1 MADDM
6 PLSVACDLADSFV
19 TKQVRPFERIA
30 EVLKLARDAE
40 RRRDEADKRKG
51 EAEAAVI
58 RAQDRLADVQVRE
71 TAAFN
76 EFKAANDTERKRL
89 ANELLTQNNELTV
102 RLAEIEAER
111 VRANK
116 AHSEFLEKLVRE
128 REAAV
133 EEAGRKTAKANK
145 DLETAEKAYDAF
157 KKKVG
162 MA

>member
-1 MADDM
+1 MAEMTLDTA
-6 PLSVACDLADSFV
+6 LDLAKSYHA
-19 TKQVRPFERIA
+19 KQVLPFARLA
-30 EVLKLARDAE
+30 EVLEVARDAE
-40 RRRDEADKRKG
+40 RRALEADKRKG

-58 RAQDRLADVQVRE
+58 RAQDRLAELQTRE
-71 TAAFN
+71 VAAFN

-89 ANELLTQNNELTV
+89 ASELLHQNNELTV

-116 AHSEFLEKLVRE
+116 EHSAFIEKLVRE

-133 EEAGRKTAKANK
+133 EEDRRARDRAKA
-145 DLETAEKAYDAF
+145 DLATAEKAYEAF